1 MCLERLYLMEIGT
14 LEQTRSLCFF
24 QFALMNIEVES
35 NSSNFLDLTLKEARF
50 TCKKVIPIKD
60 ILIDDNQIKQDVLKY

>member
-1 MCLERLYLMEIGT
+1 MEIGT

-35 NSSNFLDLTLKEARF
+35 NSSSFLGGRLDF
-50 TCKKVIPIKD
+50 KVSSVH
-60 ILIDDNQIKQDVLKY
+60 L